1 MKKIKNDLF
10 NRLEDIPSTLIG
22 IFIIFFGFY
31 LVYTKTIEMTDFISF
46 CAVSLPFFL
55 MKKESSDTDKTE

>member
-1 MKKIKNDLF
+1 MKEMKKDLF
-10 NRLEDIPSTLIG
+10 KRLKDLPTTLIG
-22 IFIIFFGFY
+22 IFIILFGFF
-31 LVYTKTIEMTDFISF
+31 LVYNKTIQMSDFISF